1 MGRMSGIFLFFGIEC
16 IGDVVPIEG
25 LSGGDS
31 WWGLD
36 SSVVRCR
43 WLDGQSRHQRF
54 FRPSAQSS
62 TPSIAGEE
70 NLRTVILEPDSKPI
84 LSSTVHFIILIIVL
98 PRIFLGPLALAIL
111 LNTLTLL
118 HATFALQSAARL
130 VMTGHRRGAEGMLA
144 AEPLR
149 DLAALFRTCS
159 VHRPTGPL

>member
-1 MGRMSGIFLFFGIEC
+1 M
-16 IGDVVPIEG
+16 
-25 LSGGDS
+25 
-31 WWGLD
+31 
-36 SSVVRCR
+36 
-43 WLDGQSRHQRF
+43 
-54 FRPSAQSS
+54 
-62 TPSIAGEE
+62 
-70 NLRTVILEPDSKPI
+70 ILEPDSKPI

-98 PRIFLGPLALAIL
+98 PRICPGPLALAIL

-118 HATFALQSAARL
+118 HATFALPSAARL